1 MQTACS
7 NLSLFGLWAEM
18 IAGPCATAG
27 REPRQVRKEATA
39 AAGAVCR
46 RQARL
51 SSPPITF
58 GVYLRIQEANQ
69 VSYEVLARKYRPQ
82 SFAGLTGQEHVSRTL
97 QNAIDTG
104 RVAHAFLFTGA
115 RGVGKT
121 SSARILAKALNC
133 EHGPAA
139 EPCNACPICKEI
151 TDGSSTDVFEIDGA
165 SNTGVD
171 DIRELRDNSRYLPSH
186 SRYKIYIIDE
196 VHMLSTNAFN
206 ALLKTLEEPPPHVKF
221 IFATTEP
228 HKLPITILSRCQ
240 RFDFKRVPLIKIVAR
255 LREIADQEGIV
266 ISDAALALVA
276 RKGDGSMRDS
286 ITCFDQVLAFCGNTV
301 ADGDVATLVGVVDRR
316 LLSDVSA
323 AVFGGDTQQTLEGVR
338 RVDAFGYNIRQFTQ
352 ELIGHFRNLLIIRS
366 VPKPG
371 EILDLAEAELE
382 ELRQQAAEQS
392 ATDIQRRLALLVKAE
407 NEMAHASFPRLLL
420 EMALLK
426 MAMLQPVMP
435 IQQLLER
442 IKHLET
448 GVAQT
453 TPDLWAP
460 AKQAPVKPAAAAQYA
475 QPPVPP
481 AQAAQAAQR
490 PAVTATSGG
499 GGWERFVAFC
509 LEQKP
514 AIGALLE
521 HGSPLSYA
529 PNRIEIGFP
538 EGSYFLT
545 SMQDS
550 DNRQAV
556 ESLAAT
562 FMHQPATIK
571 ISAIS
576 AAGDSEGTAPCS
588 LAEKKKL
595 EAEQH
600 RSAIRQEVTEHPV
613 VQEALRL
620 LEGEIVEIKEL

>member
-1 MQTACS
+1 
-7 NLSLFGLWAEM
+7 
-18 IAGPCATAG
+18 
-27 REPRQVRKEATA
+27 
-39 AAGAVCR
+39 
-46 RQARL
+46 
-51 SSPPITF
+51 
-58 GVYLRIQEANQ
+58 

-82 SFAGLTGQEHVSRTL
+82 TFAGLTGQEHVSRTL

-133 EHGPAA
+133 EHGPTT
-139 EPCNACPICKEI
+139 EPCNSCHLCREI

-171 DIRELRDNSRYLPSH
+171 DVRELRDNSRYLPSH

-240 RFDFKRVPLIKIVAR
+240 RFDFKRVPLIKIVGR
-255 LREIADQEGIV
+255 LREIANQEGIT

-301 ADGDVATLVGVVDRR
+301 ADEDVASLVGVVDRR
-316 LLSDVSA
+316 LLAEISA
-323 AVFGGDTQQTLEGVR
+323 TVFAADPQGALEGVR
-338 RVDAFGYNIRQFTQ
+338 RVDAFGYNVRQFTQ
-352 ELIGHFRNLLIIRS
+352 ELIIHFRNLLIIRS
-366 VPKPG
+366 VQKPG
-371 EILDLAEAELE
+371 DILDLAEAELD
-382 ELRQQAAEQS
+382 ELRQQAGEQS
-392 ATDIQRRLALLVKAE
+392 AGDIQRRLALLVKAE
-407 NEMAHASFPRLLL
+407 GEMAHSSFPRLLL

-426 MAMLQPVMP
+426 MAALQPVVP

-448 GVAQT
+448 GIAHT
-453 TPDLWAP
+453 TPELWSAP
-460 AKQAPVKPAAAAQYA
+460 ATTVQ
-475 QPPVPP
+475 PVPKTAP
-481 AQAAQAAQR
+481 
-490 PAVTATSGG
+490 PAVQESIVPRVAVAASAASHG
-499 GGWERFVAFC
+499 GGWERFVTFC

-514 AIGALLE
+514 ALGAILE

-529 PNRIEIGFP
+529 PDRIEIGFP
-538 EGSYFLT
+538 EDSYFLT
-545 SMQDS
+545 SMQDL
-550 DNRQAV
+550 DNKKAV
-556 ESLAAT
+556 DALAAQ
-562 FMHQPATIK
+562 FMHQPTIIK
-571 ISAIS
+571 ITAIGAVDS
-576 AAGDSEGTAPCS
+576 AAGDATPRS
-588 LAEKKKL
+588 LAEKKKYD
-595 EAEQH
+595 EEQ
-600 RSAIRQEVTEHPV
+600 RRELMVREVHGHPV
-613 VQEALRL
+613 VQESLRVL
-620 LEGEIVEIKEL
+620 GGEIVEIKEA